1 MGESMKGNKQSGF
14 TLIEALV
21 AVLILSVGLLGVA
34 AMQLKA
40 MQSSHVAYQRSVATL
55 AAQDAVDRLWRATAL
70 AGGTCSDIDDS
81 NPSDYYDNWSAEFP
95 GLVNPVTPDTSGSC
109 KFVID
114 ISWDDE
120 RFLVDQGE
128 EDVLG
133 DGTSENV
140 STLKYRT
147 QVPGS

>member
-1 MGESMKGNKQSGF
+1 MGESMKGNKHSGF

-55 AAQDAVDRLWRATAL
+55 AASDAVDRLWRATAVN
-70 AGGTCSDIDDS
+70 GGTCTDIDDS

-95 GLVNPVTPDTSGSC
+95 GLDDPVTPDASGSC
-109 KFVID
+109 KFIID

-120 RFLVDQGE
+120 RFVAVDGE
-128 EDVLG
+128 AE
-133 DGTSENV
+133 SV